1 MVISRVISPLIWC
14 ISYTYSYPTSISPL
28 ITTPEP
34 PSTQGMS
41 LFASRP
47 RLSRDLALTPLQ
59 CAADCGQLQ
68 ARATNR
74 APLGG
79 SWVVIS
85 RLTILI
91 QPIFGDV

>member
-1 MVISRVISPLIWC
+1 
-14 ISYTYSYPTSISPL
+14 
-28 ITTPEP
+28 
-34 PSTQGMS
+34 MS

-85 RLTILI
+85 RVISRLTILTAHI
-91 QPIFGDV
+91 RGRITPRKTTHEPPSLKR